1 MKIVGVREISG
12 VSKET
17 GRPFAG
23 VKLYYTE
30 PCTRGGVGFVTG
42 SAYFGGDSA
51 DVVRSIAGEGYSAL
65 IGSEVSITYNR
76 FGRPV
81 GLSAE

>member
-17 GRPFAG
+17 GRPWSG

-30 PCTRGGVGFVTG
+30 PIARGGVGFVSG

-51 DVVRSIAGEGYSAL
+51 EVVRSIAGEGYSAL

-81 GLSAE
+81 GLTHD

>member
-12 VSKET
+12 TSKET
-17 GRPFAG
+17 GRPFSG
-23 VKLYYTE
+23 IRLYYTE
-30 PCTRGGVGFVTG
+30 PVSRGGFGFIAG

-51 DVVRSIAGEGYSAL
+51 KVLRSIGGDNFSAL
-65 IGSEVSITYNR
+65 LGSEVSITYNR

-81 GLSAE
+81 GLSVE

>member
-12 VSKET
+12 TSKET
-17 GRPFAG
+17 GRPFSG

-30 PCTRGGVGFVTG
+30 PCTRGGVGFIAG
-42 SAYFGGDSA
+42 SAYFGSNSA
-51 DVVRSIAGEGYSAL
+51 DVVRSIGGDGYSAL
-65 IGSEVSITYNR
+65 IGADVTITYNR

-81 GLSAE
+81 GLTVE